1 MGARN
6 VLITLENGCFALVRA
21 GRKTKR
27 IRAFAPHVE
36 PLSGV
41 GSGDVL
47 LAQYL
52 AALVDERSPDYAVR
66 LAVAAG
72 AASVREV
79 GAGRFDPALAAT
91 MAADIELAELQPVR
105 S

>member
-1 MGARN
+1 
-6 VLITLENGCFALVRA
+6 
-21 GRKTKR
+21 
-27 IRAFAPHVE
+27 
-36 PLSGV
+36 V

-47 LAQYL
+47 LAQLL
-52 AALVDERSPDYAVR
+52 AALVEERSLDYALT

-79 GAGRFDPALAAT
+79 GAGRFDPGLTGTLAE
-91 MAADIELAELQPVR
+91 DIELAELHPVR